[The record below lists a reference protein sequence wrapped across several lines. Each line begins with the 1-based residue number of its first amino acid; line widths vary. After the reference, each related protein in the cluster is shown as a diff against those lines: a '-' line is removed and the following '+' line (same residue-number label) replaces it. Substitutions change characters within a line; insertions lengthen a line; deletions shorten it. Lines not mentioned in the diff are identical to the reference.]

1 MLFKF
6 GTPNIVSVI
15 FSGIKEDEKSYKTKL
30 TN

>member
-6 GTPNIVSVI
+6 GTPIVSVI